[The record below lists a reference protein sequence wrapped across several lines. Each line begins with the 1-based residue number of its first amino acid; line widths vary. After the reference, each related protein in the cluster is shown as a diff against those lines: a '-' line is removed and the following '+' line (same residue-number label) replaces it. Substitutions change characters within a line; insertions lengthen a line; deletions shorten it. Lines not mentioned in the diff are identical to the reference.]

1 MAVVVIRETLDLRD
15 GAPNMSK
22 TIRMAAVIG
31 TTSWGTVLAVQ
42 LARNGIPVVLVARTS
57 EEASVLEHDREHRLR
72 LPGVVFPDSLR
83 VTTAFEAIADAD
95 LVCFVV
101 PSIAFKENLET
112 VHDVIHPN
120 ATVLSATKGIDIS
133 TGQRMSEL
141 IAAVFPGNPTAVLSG
156 PNLSREVAS
165 GLPTTTVVASVESVE
180 ALRDAFHSPVFRVYT
195 SHDVVGVELGGALKN
210 VVAIAGGIVDHF
222 EFGQNAKA
230 AVLTR
235 GLAEMTRL
243 AVAAGADPLT
253 LQGLAGM
260 GDLIATAYSSYSRN
274 RRLGELLAS
283 GLTLGASVDTIGET
297 VEGTHT
303 VPAALRLATNLS
315 VEMPLTASLD
325 AIMRQKMLPTEA
337 IETLMAREPT
347 SELR

>member
-1 MAVVVIRETLDLRD
+1 VGIVAIREVLESRYGDPD
-15 GAPNMSK
+15 MSK
-22 TIRMAAVIG
+22 PIRTAAVIG

-42 LARNGIPVVLVARTS
+42 LARNGVPVALVARTS

-72 LPGVVFPDSLR
+72 LPGVVFPDSLQ
-83 VTTAFEAIADAD
+83 VTTAFEAVADAD

-101 PSIAFKENLET
+101 PSITFQENLEA
-112 VHDVIHPN
+112 VDSVIDPDSIL
-120 ATVLSATKGIDIS
+120 LSATKGIDIA

-141 IAAVFPGNPTAVLSG
+141 LEAAFPNNSTAVLSG

-165 GLPTTTVVASVESVE
+165 GLPTTTVVASVRSVE
-180 ALRDAFHSPVFRVYT
+180 ALRDAFHSSVFRVYT
-195 SHDVVGVELGGALKN
+195 SHDVIGVELGGALKN
-210 VVAIAGGIVDHF
+210 VAAIAGGIVDYF

-260 GDLIATAYSSYSRN
+260 GDLVATAYSSYSRN

-283 GLTLGASVDTIGET
+283 GSTLEASVDTIGET

-303 VPAALRLATNLS
+303 VPAALRLAGSLS
-315 VEMPLTASLD
+315 VEMPLTASLE
-325 AIMRQKMLPTEA
+325 AIMRQKMLPTDA

-347 SELR
+347 SEFR